1 MADICSDFSGISG
14 PLSLSMVYVKAWL
27 KSLLSSHNRH
37 HLQSTIVFPTWSGH
51 SGSWVLSTILMSHPS
66 TMFCYI
72 DINQE

>member
-37 HLQSTIVFPTWSGH
+37 HLQGTIEFMTWSCH
-51 SGSWVLSTILMSHPS
+51 SVSWVLLTALTPLQCFV
-66 TMFCYI
+66 T
-72 DINQE
+72 QT